1 MENTYMCLRC
11 IRVLG
16 PGAGIASK
24 TRPSQILSIARR
36 SFASSAQ
43 RQSLDAKPPR
53 SRNISQPKPEQ
64 HRRRAAH
71 TATAQAEE
79 PDNFERHNQL
89 PNDYGDYRA
98 HPRTI
103 LRPNNLFHPFSKSP
117 IPEIRQRAAFT
128 KQHAY
133 CPHPIHQQTRVP
145 ISPNDPEARKTVG
158 EMAQPAAHVQFECP
172 DCGIATYCC
181 EEHWADDYEAHLEIC
196 DTLQQINEDDHDLR
210 SGRWFPEFEYPG
222 PQLDEIMVN
231 LTSWDTFLYTRGF
244 EAINEDRSMRQATRL
259 LTYPLTVGAV
269 LHELSPYNIRSGGR
283 LTIEGLKSL
292 SGRWQ
297 RIQ

>member
-1 MENTYMCLRC
+1 MENSYTCIRC
-11 IRVLG
+11 IRALSSSAITG
-16 PGAGIASK
+16 SK
-24 TRPSQILSIARR
+24 SRPLPISLIARR
-36 SFASSAQ
+36 SFAAASRKQSS
-43 RQSLDAKPPR
+43 DARPPR
-53 SRNISQPKPEQ
+53 SRTPPQQSSEQ
-64 HRRRAAH
+64 RKRRSAH
-71 TATAQAEE
+71 TATAEVEE

-89 PNDYGDYRA
+89 PNSYAEYRA
-98 HPRTI
+98 HPRSI
-103 LRPNNLFHPFSKSP
+103 LRPNNLFHPFSRSP

-145 ISPNDPEARKTVG
+145 VSPNDPEARKTAG
-158 EMAQPAAHVQFECP
+158 QIAEPPAHVQFECP

-181 EEHWADDYEAHLEIC
+181 EEHWADDYESHLEIC

-222 PQLDEIMVN
+222 PQLDEIVVN
-231 LTSWDTFLYTRGF
+231 LTSWDTYLYTRGF

-259 LTYPLTVGAV
+259 LTYPVTVGSV

-283 LTIEGLKSL
+283 LTTEGLKSL
-292 SGRWQ
+292 SGEY
-297 RIQ
+297 